1 MKTYAPDQI
10 RNIALAGH
18 ASKGKTTLL
27 EAMLHLAG
35 ATERAGKVADGKYEI
50 TIYTSCSNLN
60 KGIYYYTTYSNHQ
73 ITAVDMHNE
82 DLEKSELISY
92 EPIATQQIM
101 RQN

>member
-35 ATERAGKVADGKYEI
+35 ATERAGKVADGNTVTDFDAEEKKRHISMASAVASVEYKSKK
-50 TIYTSCSNLN
+50 TPPVCLTLS
-60 KGIYYYTTYSNHQ
+60 KGPLRDCAPQ
-73 ITAVDMHNE
+73 
-82 DLEKSELISY
+82 
-92 EPIATQQIM
+92 
-101 RQN
+101 RRR

>member
-35 ATERAGKVADGKYEI
+35 ATERAGKVADGNTVTDFDAEEKKRHISMASAVASIEYK
-50 TIYTSCSNLN
+50 SKKLN
-60 KGIYYYTTYSNHQ
+60 FIDTPGLFDFEQGAFYK
-73 ITAVDMHNE
+73 
-82 DLEKSELISY
+82 
-92 EPIATQQIM
+92 
-101 RQN
+101 

>member
-35 ATERAGKVADGKYEI
+35 ATERAGKVADGNTVTPRRKSA
-50 TIYTSCSNLN
+50 TSAWPAPWLPLN
-60 KGIYYYTTYSNHQ
+60 IR
-73 ITAVDMHNE
+73 A
-82 DLEKSELISY
+82 KS
-92 EPIATQQIM
+92 
-101 RQN
+101 

>member
-35 ATERAGKVADGKYEI
+35 ATERAGKVADGNTVTDFDAE
-50 TIYTSCSNLN
+50 
-60 KGIYYYTTYSNHQ
+60 
-73 ITAVDMHNE
+73 
-82 DLEKSELISY
+82 EKS
-92 EPIATQQIM
+92 ATSAWPAPWLPLNI
-101 RQN
+101 RTKS

>member
-35 ATERAGKVADGKYEI
+35 ATELAGKVSDGNTVTDFDDDEKK
-50 TIYTSCSNLN
+50 S
-60 KGIYYYTTYSNHQ
+60 Q
-73 ITAVDMHNE
+73 ISMDSAV
-82 DLEKSELISY
+82 SSI
-92 EPIATQQIM
+92 
-101 RQN
+101 

>member
-35 ATERAGKVADGKYEI
+35 ATERAGKVADGNTVTDFDAE
-50 TIYTSCSNLN
+50 
-60 KGIYYYTTYSNHQ
+60 
-73 ITAVDMHNE
+73 
-82 DLEKSELISY
+82 
-92 EPIATQQIM
+92 
-101 RQN
+101 